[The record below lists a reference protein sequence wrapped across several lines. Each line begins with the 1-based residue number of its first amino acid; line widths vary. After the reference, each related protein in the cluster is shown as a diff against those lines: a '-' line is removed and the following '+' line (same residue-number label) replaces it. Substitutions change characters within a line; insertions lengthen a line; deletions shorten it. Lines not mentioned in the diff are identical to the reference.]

1 MKEVNLD
8 IVSRD
13 KTGKSNCKQLRNMG
27 KIPAVI
33 YGDKKEPTYIAVDYP
48 KIVKELSRTS
58 FFSTIF
64 SLKLNKKKI
73 KVLPKEIQTDPL
85 NDKPIHIDFLRVND
99 ESKINISVPII
110 FINEDK
116 SPGLKSG
123 CVLNAVRREI
133 DLICK
138 INSIPEKLE
147 ADLTNLE
154 LGSVIHM
161 SDIKLQEDVIPQI
174 SDRDFTIA
182 TIAAPTV
189 MPVEEEKLETEGEEG
204 EEGEGAEGAEGAET
218 KEGEEGD
225 EGKSEEN
232 KEETKETET
241 KKEEDPRK

>member
-161 SDIKLQEDVIPQI
+161 SDIKLHEDVIPQI

-189 MPVEEEKLETEGEEG
+189 MPIEEEKPGTEGEE
-204 EEGEGAEGAEGAET
+204 EDAESAEGAET
-218 KEGEEGD
+218 KEGE

-241 KKEEDPRK
+241 KKEEDPKK

>member
-58 FFSTIF
+58 FISTIF

-161 SDIKLQEDVIPQI
+161 SDIKLHEDVIPQI

-189 MPVEEEKLETEGEEG
+189 MPIEEEKPGTEGEE
-204 EEGEGAEGAEGAET
+204 EDAESAEGAET
-218 KEGEEGD
+218 KEGE

-241 KKEEDPRK
+241 KKKENPKK

>member
-13 KTGKSNCKQLRNMG
+13 KIGKSNCKQLRNMG

-189 MPVEEEKLETEGEEG
+189 MPVEEEKPEVEGEVE
-204 EEGEGAEGAEGAET
+204 EEGVEDTET
-218 KEGEEGD
+218 KEGE

-232 KEETKETET
+232 KEEAKETGP
-241 KKEEDPRK
+241 KKEEEPKK

>member
-1 MKEVNLD
+1 MKEINLD
-8 IVSRD
+8 IISRD
-13 KTGKSNCKQLRNMG
+13 KTGKSNCKQLRNTG

-33 YGDKKEPTYIAVDYP
+33 YGDKKEPAYIAIEYP
-48 KIVKELSRTS
+48 KIVKELSKTG
-58 FFSTIF
+58 FFSTVF
-64 SLKLNKKKI
+64 SLKLNKKAI
-73 KVLPKEIQTDPL
+73 KVLPREIQTDPL
-85 NDKPIHIDFLRVND
+85 NDKPVHIDFLRVND

-123 CVLNAVRREI
+123 GVLNTVRREI

-138 INSIPEKLE
+138 INNIPEKLE

-154 LGSVIHM
+154 VGSVIHM

-189 MPVEEEKLETEGEEG
+189 MPVEEEKPETEGEEG
-204 EEGEGAEGAEGAET
+204 EEEET
-218 KEGEEGD
+218 VEAKEGEETKP
-225 EGKSEEN
+225 EESKEEN
-232 KEETKETET
+232 KETEV
-241 KKEEDPRK
+241 KKEEKSKK

>member
-1 MKEVNLD
+1 MKEINLD
-8 IVSRD
+8 IISRD
-13 KTGKSNCKQLRNMG
+13 KTGKSNCKQLRNTG

-33 YGDKKEPTYIAVDYP
+33 YGDKKEPAYIAIEYP
-48 KIVKELSRTS
+48 KIVKELSKTG
-58 FFSTIF
+58 FFSTVF
-64 SLKLNKKKI
+64 SLKLNKKAI
-73 KVLPKEIQTDPL
+73 KVLPREIQTDPL

-123 CVLNAVRREI
+123 GVLNTVRREV

-138 INSIPEKLE
+138 INNIPEKLE

-154 LGSVIHM
+154 VGSVIHM

-189 MPVEEEKLETEGEEG
+189 MPVEEEKPETEGEEG
-204 EEGEGAEGAEGAET
+204 EEEET
-218 KEGEEGD
+218 VEAKEGEETKP
-225 EGKSEEN
+225 EESKEEN
-232 KEETKETET
+232 KETEV
-241 KKEEDPRK
+241 KKEEKSKK

>member
-8 IVSRD
+8 IFSRD

-33 YGDKKEPTYIAVDYP
+33 YGDKKEPIYITVDYL
-48 KIVKELSRTS
+48 KIVKEISRTG
-58 FFSTIF
+58 FFSTVF
-64 SLKLNKKKI
+64 TLKLDKKEI
-73 KVLPKEIQTDPL
+73 KVLPREIQTDPL
-85 NDKPIHIDFLRVND
+85 NEKPIHIDFLRVNN

-110 FINEDK
+110 FINEEK

-123 CVLNAVRREI
+123 GVLNTVRREV

-138 INSIPEKLE
+138 IKNIPEKLE

-154 LGSVIHM
+154 IGSVIHM
-161 SDIKLQEDVIPQI
+161 SDIKLEEDVVPQI

-189 MPVEEEKLETEGEEG
+189 MPVEEEKTETEGEEG
-204 EEGEGAEGAEGAET
+204 EEGEESAEAKEGGGE
-218 KEGEEGD
+218 EGEEG
-225 EGKSEEN
+225 KPEES
-232 KEETKETET
+232 KEKETEV
-241 KKEEDPRK
+241 KKEEEPKK